1 MKTILLA
8 CSCLALALVM
18 PGAAAAR
25 QGDVFEPIPRAE
37 CQHIQALAEKALK
50 TRFSLT
56 PNAPFLYMTG
66 DAENERDEAGRGCL
80 LIAKGTGRDFPKGP
94 AALDLKLRQAFQGWT
109 VTDSGFY
116 GNYDTSGGRSALT
129 QGDRLLV
136 IEAGWEP
143 TTEAEALAQKKC
155 PQSPIDACVKYFKPT
170 QLLYTVKVHVARRME
185 AHRE

>member
-18 PGAAAAR
+18 SGAAAAR
-25 QGDVFEPIPRAE
+25 QGDVFEPIPLAE
-37 CQHIQALAEKALK
+37 CQHLQGLAEKALK

-56 PNAPFLYMTG
+56 PNAPFLYMAG
-66 DAENERDEAGRGCL
+66 DAENESDETGRGCI
-80 LIAKGTGRDFPKGP
+80 LIAKGTGRDFPQGP

-109 VTDSGFY
+109 ATDSGFY
-116 GNYDTSGGRSALT
+116 GNYGTSGGRSALT

-143 TTEAEALAQKKC
+143 TAEAEALAQKKC
-155 PQSPIDACVKYFKPT
+155 PQSPVEACAKYFKPT
-170 QLLYTVKVHVARRME
+170 QRLYTVKVHVARRME
-185 AHRE
+185 ARRQ